1 MRLGLYAPIKTKTP
15 EDERDAR
22 PPGPFFVSDFK
33 NVLDFPKRSQTERAR
48 SIAVCNG
55 APTWT

>member
-33 NVLDFPKRSQTERAR
+33 NVLDFPKRSQPKSAD
-48 SIAVCNG
+48 
-55 APTWT
+55 